1 MQRRQYDLKS
11 GGSWILVDKI
21 SIFPGKFPRNFYFL
35 GKFIKRFDFSVQFS
49 KTLDFPGKNCSFT
62 ATSEQIIL
70 FLFKG
75 HHFRTYF
82 LYMTRYNLSQP
93 VHDPPRPT
101 TITSS
106 KSGGR
111 DLNPQD

>member
-82 LYMTRYNLSQP
+82 LYMTRYNNVSRPNLWSP
-93 VHDPPRPT
+93 HDPPSP
-101 TITSS
+101 
-106 KSGGR
+106 KSGGLR
-111 DLNPQD
+111 PPTP